1 MNEKTK
7 LISLAKVKRAMDK
20 LKQVLTKKWFI
31 ALILAMIVCCGLAAV
46 LYLPSIGLS
55 YNQLKLGIKFSG
67 FVAAAKIVATFGIGF
82 LVICLAALA
91 IGGLVAFGCSILF
104 GGYKPSPDT
113 MFKTAAE
120 SATIIVLVL
129 LLTMG
134 RYTSLTEEIS
144 ESYSFSKNQ
153 LVEKMLVAHKKDVR
167 RKHKANVELEVP
179 KIGLAKLEAP
189 EIEMTGGANS
199 KLVVKEYRDKVVL
212 MYAEKGSI
220 VGERAIDIT
229 TALVKKS
236 NFSYKKSKKIS
247 VEKEGFVWKN
257 RKYQKAFSKYLD
269 KSINYEMFDP
279 EDDAYWVT
287 APTGFGTNLTIS
299 PEEWE
304 KLSVN
309 ENNNEQNG
317 GI

>member
-1 MNEKTK
+1 M
-7 LISLAKVKRAMDK
+7 
-20 LKQVLTKKWFI
+20 
-31 ALILAMIVCCGLAAV
+31 

-104 GGYKPSPDT
+104 RGYKPSPET
-113 MFKTAAE
+113 VFKNAAQ
-120 SATIIVLVL
+120 SATMIVLVL
-129 LLTMG
+129 FLTIN
-134 RYTSLTEEIS
+134 RYTSTSLTEEIS
-144 ESYSFSKNQ
+144 ESYAFSKNQ

-179 KIGLAKLEAP
+179 KIGLAKLEVP
-189 EIEMTGGANS
+189 EIEMAGGSNS

-220 VGERAIDIT
+220 IGERAIDIT

-236 NFSYKKSKKIS
+236 NFSYKKSKNIS

-269 KSINYEMFDP
+269 KSMNYEMFDP
-279 EDDAYWVT
+279 EDDVYWVT

-299 PEEWE
+299 PEEWG

>member
-104 GGYKPSPDT
+104 RGYKPSPET
-113 MFKTAAE
+113 VFKTAAQ
-120 SATIIVLVL
+120 SATMIVLVL
-129 LLTMG
+129 FLTMS

-144 ESYSFSKNQ
+144 ESYAFSKNQ

-179 KIGLAKLEAP
+179 KVGLAS
-189 EIEMTGGANS
+189 GSNS
-199 KLVVKEYRDKVVL
+199 KLVQKEYRDKVVL

-236 NFSYKKSKKIS
+236 NFSYKKSKNIS

-257 RKYQKAFSKYLD
+257 RKYQKVFSKYLD
-269 KSINYEMFDP
+269 ESMNYEMFDP

-287 APTGFGTNLTIS
+287 APTGFGTNLIIS
-299 PEEWE
+299 PEDLG

>member
-104 GGYKPSPDT
+104 RGYKPSPET
-113 MFKTAAE
+113 VFKTAAQ
-120 SATIIVLVL
+120 SATMIVLVL
-129 LLTMG
+129 FLTMS

-144 ESYSFSKNQ
+144 ESYAFSKNQ
-153 LVEKMLVAHKKDVR
+153 LVEKMLVAHKKDLRCSKKSEV
-167 RKHKANVELEVP
+167 KLEVP
-179 KIGLAKLEAP
+179 SIGMYNGTKKMAKEL
-189 EIEMTGGANS
+189 
-199 KLVVKEYRDKVVL
+199 RDKVVL
-212 MYAEKGSI
+212 VYVKKGEYNFENGRGTI
-220 VGERAIDIT
+220 NQVVVR
-229 TALVKKS
+229 KS
-236 NFSYKKSKKIS
+236 NFSYKKS
-247 VEKEGFVWKN
+247 EDHTMQKEYLGWKN
-257 RKYQKAFSKYLD
+257 KKYKKAFSKYLGR
-269 KSINYEMFDP
+269 STSYEVFDP
-279 EDDAYWVT
+279 ENDKYWVT
-287 APTGFGTNLTIS
+287 APTGFGTDLFI
-299 PEEWE
+299 
-304 KLSVN
+304 KKDQLFN
-309 ENNNEQNG
+309 EDSNEQSKNL
-317 GI
+317 